1 MEEYMKKLEG
11 QDDSIDE
18 EDIDDDIN
26 LNPLSKKNLSF
37 NFSVFFIFGIWN
49 LTIFLRLRKFKPVF
63 KILFSYLIMRIFN
76 NIFLDDIILIK
87 LVNHK
92 V

>member
-37 NFSVFFIFGIWN
+37 NIF
-49 LTIFLRLRKFKPVF
+49 
-63 KILFSYLIMRIFN
+63 YFN
-76 NIFLDDIILIK
+76 R
-87 LVNHK
+87 
-92 V
+92 

>member
-26 LNPLSKKNLSF
+26 LNPLSKKIYHLIY
-37 NFSVFFIFGIWN
+37 FISI
-49 LTIFLRLRKFKPVF
+49 
-63 KILFSYLIMRIFN
+63 
-76 NIFLDDIILIK
+76 DD
-87 LVNHK
+87 
-92 V
+92 

>member
-26 LNPLSKKNLSF
+26 LNPLSKKKLSF
-37 NFSVFFIFGIWN
+37 NIF
-49 LTIFLRLRKFKPVF
+49 
-63 KILFSYLIMRIFN
+63 YFN
-76 NIFLDDIILIK
+76 R
-87 LVNHK
+87 
-92 V
+92 

>member
-26 LNPLSKKNLSF
+26 LNPLSKK
-37 NFSVFFIFGIWN
+37 
-49 LTIFLRLRKFKPVF
+49 
-63 KILFSYLIMRIFN
+63 KII
-76 NIFLDDIILIK
+76 
-87 LVNHK
+87 
-92 V
+92 

>member
-26 LNPLSKKNLSF
+26 LNPLSKK
-37 NFSVFFIFGIWN
+37 
-49 LTIFLRLRKFKPVF
+49 
-63 KILFSYLIMRIFN
+63 KI
-76 NIFLDDIILIK
+76 II
-87 LVNHK
+87 
-92 V
+92 

>member
-26 LNPLSKKNLSF
+26 LNPLSKKILSF
-37 NFSVFFIFGIWN
+37 NIF
-49 LTIFLRLRKFKPVF
+49 
-63 KILFSYLIMRIFN
+63 YFN
-76 NIFLDDIILIK
+76 R
-87 LVNHK
+87 
-92 V
+92 